1 MIQNGSRIYFGKII
15 LLFTFFLSEM
25 LGQNTASKNQKSLE
39 IEPTV
44 VTVSAEALPLSASS
58 AAVTILTEEFIRD
71 SHAENMMDL
80 LRQVPFLYLSQT
92 GGRGG
97 LTTVTIRGGDP
108 NFTLVMVDGIPVND
122 PTNILGGSFD
132 FSTLSVVN
140 IKQIEIVRG
149 PMSAFY
155 GSESVGG
162 VINIIT
168 RSGEDEPNLFVN
180 GILGNFN
187 SRQIGFRTGGP
198 LKSGNYSLA
207 GSHFNVDE
215 QTEND
220 GLSLGTLSFNSSL
233 PLGRDKFLQLTTRYQ
248 DSRARGFPENS
259 GGPEFSILRD
269 PKIVNSKQLILGLKH
284 EQQYKPWWIYGL
296 EFDLF
301 SRQQDSTTP
310 SILDAIPP
318 SFRTQPSLN
327 TQSDFQ
333 RLRYGFKSHL
343 ELKPELSLNLG
354 IKVRSEDGTNSTLIA
369 EQFPSGFDLR
379 RETLATHG
387 ELLYRSNQ
395 LTVSLGARLDNPEGF
410 KTELSP
416 RAGINWS
423 LSEKSLVKASW
434 GEAFQ
439 LPAFFALGEP
449 NVGNPRLKPEKS
461 QGVDIGTEHTFG
473 ESGIKVS
480 LSVFNNSFTDLIDFS
495 PQLFQLVNRTEA
507 KTRGVEFG
515 TLLPVKQRWQIEGH
529 LQFVNWKLY
538 GTSEP
543 LRDRPR
549 WRGGTSLNWEV
560 THRTYLRWE
569 TLWVGPRFDFQL
581 PVQSREIVG
590 GYSTSSL
597 VLDYQLPY
605 GLVAYSRIDNVF
617 KRRYHEFIGFPNPGI
632 YARIGLHY
640 QILGR

>member
-1 MIQNGSRIYFGKII
+1 MIQNRSRSYFGKII
-15 LLFTFFLSEM
+15 VFLAFSLSEIF
-25 LGQNTASKNQKSLE
+25 GQNTTSKKQKSLE

-58 AAVTILTEEFIRD
+58 AAVTILTEEFIRG
-71 SHAENMMDL
+71 SHAGNMMDL

-132 FSTLSVVN
+132 FSTLSVEN

-149 PMSAFY
+149 PMSALY

-168 RSGEDEPNLFVN
+168 RGGENEPNLFVN

-215 QTEND
+215 QTEKD
-220 GLSLGTLSFNSSL
+220 GLSLGALSFNSSL
-233 PLGRDKFLQLTTRYQ
+233 PLGQDKFLQLTTRYQ

-259 GGPEFSILRD
+259 GGPEFSILRES
-269 PKIVNSKQLILGLKH
+269 KIVNSKQLIFGLKH
-284 EQQYKPWWIYGL
+284 EQQYKSWWIYGF

-301 SRQQDSTTP
+301 SRWQDSLTP
-310 SILDAIPP
+310 SILDAMPP
-318 SFRTQPSLN
+318 SFRAQPSLN

-333 RLRYGFKSHL
+333 RIRYGFKSHL
-343 ELKPELSLNLG
+343 DLQPELSLNLG

-369 EQFPSGFDLR
+369 EQFPSGFDLQ
-379 RETLATHG
+379 RETLATYG

-395 LTVSLGARLDNPEGF
+395 LTASFGGRLDNPEGF
-410 KTELSP
+410 EMELSP
-416 RAGINWS
+416 RAGISWS
-423 LSEKSLVKASW
+423 FSEKSRVKASW
-434 GEAFQ
+434 GEGFK
-439 LPAFFALGEP
+439 LPSFFALGEP
-449 NVGNPRLKPEKS
+449 NVGNPQLKPEKS
-461 QGVDIGTEHTFG
+461 QGIDIGTEHILG

-480 LSVFNNSFTDLIDFS
+480 VSFFNNSFKDLIDFS

-507 KTRGVEFG
+507 RTRGVEFG
-515 TLLPVKQRWQIEGH
+515 TVLPVKERWQIEGH
-529 LQFVNWKLY
+529 LQFVDWKLY

-560 THRTYLRWE
+560 TRRTNLRWK

-581 PVQSREIVG
+581 PVQGREIVG

-605 GLVAYSRIDNVF
+605 GLVAYSRVDNVF
-617 KRRYHEFIGFPNPGI
+617 NRKYHEFIGFPNSGI
-632 YARIGLHY
+632 YARVGLHY
-640 QILGR
+640 QILGH

>member
-1 MIQNGSRIYFGKII
+1 MIQNRSRIYFGKII
-15 LLFTFFLSEM
+15 VFLAFSLSEIF
-25 LGQNTASKNQKSLE
+25 GQNTTSKKQKSLE

-58 AAVTILTEEFIRD
+58 AAVTILTEEFIRG
-71 SHAENMMDL
+71 SHAGNMMDL

-132 FSTLSVVN
+132 FSTLSVEN

-149 PMSAFY
+149 PMSALY

-168 RSGEDEPNLFVN
+168 RGGENEPNLFVN

-215 QTEND
+215 QTEKD
-220 GLSLGTLSFNSSL
+220 GLSLGALSFNSSL
-233 PLGRDKFLQLTTRYQ
+233 PLGQDKFLQLTTRYQ

-259 GGPEFSILRD
+259 GGPEFSILRES
-269 PKIVNSKQLILGLKH
+269 KIVNSKQLIFGLKH
-284 EQQYKPWWIYGL
+284 EQQYKSWWIYGF

-301 SRQQDSTTP
+301 SRWQDSLTP
-310 SILDAIPP
+310 SILDAMPP

-333 RLRYGFKSHL
+333 RIRYGFKSHL
-343 ELKPELSLNLG
+343 DLQPELSLNLG

-369 EQFPSGFDLR
+369 EQFPSGFDLQ
-379 RETLATHG
+379 RETLATYG

-395 LTVSLGARLDNPEGF
+395 LTASFGGRLDNPEGF
-410 KTELSP
+410 EMELSP
-416 RAGINWS
+416 RAGISWS
-423 LSEKSLVKASW
+423 FSEKSRVKASW
-434 GEAFQ
+434 GEGFK
-439 LPAFFALGEP
+439 LPSFFALGEP
-449 NVGNPRLKPEKS
+449 NVGNPQLKPEKS
-461 QGVDIGTEHTFG
+461 QGIDIGTEHILG

-480 LSVFNNSFTDLIDFS
+480 VSFFNNSFKDLIDFS

-507 KTRGVEFG
+507 RTRGVEFG
-515 TLLPVKQRWQIEGH
+515 TVLPVKERWQIEGH
-529 LQFVNWKLY
+529 LQFVDWKLY

-560 THRTYLRWE
+560 TRRTNLRWK

-581 PVQSREIVG
+581 PVQGREIVG

-605 GLVAYSRIDNVF
+605 GLVAYSRVDNVF
-617 KRRYHEFIGFPNPGI
+617 NRKYHEFIGFPNSGI
-632 YARIGLHY
+632 YARVGLHY
-640 QILGR
+640 QILGH

>member
-1 MIQNGSRIYFGKII
+1 MIQNGFGIYFGKII
-15 LLFTFFLSEM
+15 FIFTFCLSEM
-25 LGQNTASKNQKSLE
+25 LGQNTTSKNKKSME

-44 VTVSAEALPLSASS
+44 VTVSAKALPLSASS

-97 LTTVTIRGGDP
+97 LTTITIRGGDP

-132 FSTLSVVN
+132 FSTLSVEN

-149 PMSAFY
+149 PMSSLY

-168 RSGEDEPNLFVN
+168 RRGEGEPNIFVN

-187 SRQIGFRTGGP
+187 SRRIGFRTGGP
-198 LKSGNYSLA
+198 LKSGTYSLA

-220 GLSLGTLSFNSSL
+220 GLSLGMLSFNSSL
-233 PLGRDKFLQLTTRYQ
+233 PLGQDKFLQLTTRYQ
-248 DSRARGFPENS
+248 DSRTRGFPENS
-259 GGPEFSILRD
+259 GGPEFSILRE
-269 PKIVNSKQLILGLKH
+269 PKVVNSKQLILGLKH

-301 SRQQDSTTP
+301 SRQQDSSTP
-310 SILDAIPP
+310 SIQDAIPP

-369 EQFPSGFDLR
+369 EQFPSGFNLQ

-395 LTVSLGARLDNPEGF
+395 LTVSFGGRLDNPEGF

-416 RAGINWS
+416 RAGISWS
-423 LSEKSLVKASW
+423 FSEKSLVKASW
-434 GEAFQ
+434 GEGFK
-439 LPAFFALGEP
+439 LPSFFALGEP

-507 KTRGVEFG
+507 KTRGIEFG
-515 TLLPVKQRWQIEGH
+515 TLLPIKQRWQIEGH

-560 THRTYLRWE
+560 TRRTNLRWK

-581 PVQSREIVG
+581 PVQGREIVG

-597 VLDYQLPY
+597 VLDYRLPY
-605 GLVAYSRIDNVF
+605 GLVAYSRVDNVF
-617 KRRYHEFIGFPNPGI
+617 NRKYHEFIGFPNPGI